1 MKTPRLRF
9 FGVECTVQQFFA
21 LRSAAGYSYDIQ
33 HGCSRPFGD
42 GFKRAFKPGGLFVV
56 GDSLKCHVQEL
67 VDKGLVRYDRKV
79 KHNVWTLLGVRFTAC
94 VARNN
99 RHIHTST
106 REHDNRLWKKE
117 KKKNGTQDHHR
128 H

>member
-21 LRSAAGYSYDIQ
+21 LRSAAGYNYDIQ
-33 HGCSRPFGD
+33 HGCSNPFGNIY
-42 GFKRAFKPGGLFVV
+42 KRAFKPGGLFDV

-99 RHIHTST
+99 KHIHVST
-106 REHDNRLWKKE
+106 WQRDNKIE
-117 KKKNGTQDHHR
+117 KKRRKERCQGTLR
-128 H
+128 